1 MQTHLPEQRRRRLL
15 HACGLAG
22 IHTLLVYGNAW
33 TCDYLRYACDFVPLE
48 GHGLGVVGAQGTRL
62 LLEQRSEVERA
73 RIDAPGLQV
82 QWAPDF
88 HEAAARAVA
97 EAGDAAALG
106 HAAAQFMPAGLAR
119 CLGASTDFTAAFQGL
134 LMAKLEG
141 EIDAVRR
148 AAALADE
155 GYEVFR
161 HAAREG
167 RKEYEVI
174 AELESFFRGRG
185 CPDNFMIMAS
195 GGQEVRAMH
204 PPGQRRLQRGDFV
217 TTELT
222 PCVDGYYAQI
232 CRTLV
237 IGPPSALQQKAFD
250 VHLEALEAGMACIR
264 PGVTAGDVA
273 TAQNDVFRAH
283 GLAQYITSE
292 YTRVRG
298 HGLGLY
304 VDTRPAIQE
313 GDATVF
319 QDGMTVIVHPNGYH
333 PDSGYLVLGDAMV
346 VREGGNE
353 VLTQTPRRLF
363 TV

>member
-1 MQTHLPEQRRRRLL
+1 MQTPLSEQRRDRLM
-15 HACGLAG
+15 HACSFAG
-22 IHTLLVYGNAW
+22 IHHLVVYGNAW
-33 TCDYLRYACDFVPLE
+33 TCDALRYACDFVPLE
-48 GHGLGVVGAQGTRL
+48 GHGLAVLSRTGTLL
-62 LLEQRSEVERA
+62 LLEQRAEVDRA
-73 RIDAPGLQV
+73 RGEHPGLQLR
-82 QWAPDF
+82 WASDF
-88 HEAAARAVA
+88 HQ
-97 EAGDAAALG
+97 DATALIQSLG
-106 HAAAQFMPAGLAR
+106 PATSVGYAPAPNLPAGLVHA
-119 CLGASTDFTAAFQGL
+119 LAGSIDFTADFQRL
-134 LMAKLEG
+134 LMIKLAA
-141 EIDAVRR
+141 EIEAVRR

-167 RKEYEVI
+167 RTEYEVI
-174 AELESFFRGRG
+174 GDVEAFFRRKG

-204 PPGQRRLQRGDFV
+204 PPGHRRLQRGDFV

-222 PCVDGYYAQI
+222 PCVEGYYAQI

-237 IGPPSALQQKAFD
+237 IGPPSRPQQQAFD
-250 VHLEALEAGMACIR
+250 VHLEALHAGIACIR

-283 GLAQYITSE
+283 GLAAYITSE

-304 VDTRPAIQE
+304 VDSRPAIQE
-313 GDATVF
+313 NDPTVLEDA
-319 QDGMTVIVHPNGYH
+319 MTVIVHPNGYH

-346 VREGGNE
+346 LRSTGNE

-363 TV
+363 SV